1 MKKAQ
6 ISALLSNGKGYS
18 APSSTMSSF
27 ELEGF
32 ITQSTSDWQ
41 DGGDFSFNGEEN
53 ALPILGGPQSIVDN
67 TSEA

>member
-6 ISALLSNGKGYS
+6 ISALLSNGKRYS
-18 APSSTMSSF
+18 TPSSIISSF

-32 ITQSTSDWQ
+32 ITISNSDWQ
-41 DGGDFSFNGEEN
+41 YGGDFSFNGEEN

-67 TSEA
+67 SSEA